1 MNRYNMTEAIR
12 ATGLTQT
19 RVLDIVQ
26 KAGGSV
32 IDGIPADVIN
42 DVAKEQET
50 YISFREFAAKPRGD
64 RYNGSTSCKNKL
76 LDELELN
83 DYYGVELFDPEDLLI
98 GVSNDIVFFRRVDV
112 PKLEFNL
119 VQFFGLYALTEE
131 EKIERLLNGSNRM
144 ITKACLEE
152 YMVAHIGEGV
162 IQPSFTEFI
171 SLLLSLP
178 DLPSIKNEDIKRIL
192 SLSMTTAAK
201 DTLVSFLNY
210 GKVFAKTKY
219 SRISRAK
226 PESRPIPAYSNKT
239 YLVLARCIFN
249 AEYIDRQ
256 KMIERALDNH
266 CYIEMWL
273 YLALHFCC
281 GWRAGDICKGWRY
294 LNLSKD
300 KENPYGIDV
309 ETLYDDILYDK
320 ISNEVYEQVC
330 EYAVGKVRLSGQS
343 PSKTAGASTPP
354 LTIAIDPT
362 LTTFFGLLTLI
373 AECVMLRTGDGY
385 MRENRATM
393 YQNKALYRQFFG
405 QEMYDILHGQNIHSR
420 RLNKDYLQGLEETA
434 LQSGCGSLMAS
445 AVASYARSHSNLD
458 TIAHYLNDHTL
469 TAENAEMVI
478 FYMLERGV
486 FGFELYRTLITAY
499 PDAMQKLPMK
509 KQNELMVALATNPL
523 QIELEQSGIA
533 AKLHLKDRFEEG
545 NTELVA
551 EMLKGMFEITQG
563 RGKAKDEGI
572 HCIYRARG
580 NLCKYPEFDSCL
592 ANACPYLV
600 FTRYGYAALLEVIR
614 DYKVAAD
621 AGDVKK
627 ENVLKKVIM
636 PHFTDIINT
645 LMRDVNMAKNER
657 MGLRIMLEET
667 LRSEDECA

>member
-32 IDGIPADVIN
+32 IGGIPADVIN

-226 PESRPIPAYSNKT
+226 PESRPIPVCLSIRN
-239 YLVLARCIFN
+239 CI
-249 AEYIDRQ
+249 
-256 KMIERALDNH
+256 KRAP
-266 CYIEMWL
+266 
-273 YLALHFCC
+273 
-281 GWRAGDICKGWRY
+281 K
-294 LNLSKD
+294 STV
-300 KENPYGIDV
+300 P
-309 ETLYDDILYDK
+309 
-320 ISNEVYEQVC
+320 
-330 EYAVGKVRLSGQS
+330 GQH
-343 PSKTAGASTPP
+343 
-354 LTIAIDPT
+354 
-362 LTTFFGLLTLI
+362 
-373 AECVMLRTGDGY
+373 R
-385 MRENRATM
+385 
-393 YQNKALYRQFFG
+393 
-405 QEMYDILHGQNIHSR
+405 
-420 RLNKDYLQGLEETA
+420 
-434 LQSGCGSLMAS
+434 
-445 AVASYARSHSNLD
+445 
-458 TIAHYLNDHTL
+458 
-469 TAENAEMVI
+469 
-478 FYMLERGV
+478 
-486 FGFELYRTLITAY
+486 FGFEK
-499 PDAMQKLPMK
+499 P
-509 KQNELMVALATNPL
+509 
-523 QIELEQSGIA
+523 
-533 AKLHLKDRFEEG
+533 RFCS
-545 NTELVA
+545 L
-551 EMLKGMFEITQG
+551 
-563 RGKAKDEGI
+563 
-572 HCIYRARG
+572 
-580 NLCKYPEFDSCL
+580 
-592 ANACPYLV
+592 
-600 FTRYGYAALLEVIR
+600 
-614 DYKVAAD
+614 
-621 AGDVKK
+621 
-627 ENVLKKVIM
+627 
-636 PHFTDIINT
+636 
-645 LMRDVNMAKNER
+645 
-657 MGLRIMLEET
+657 
-667 LRSEDECA
+667 